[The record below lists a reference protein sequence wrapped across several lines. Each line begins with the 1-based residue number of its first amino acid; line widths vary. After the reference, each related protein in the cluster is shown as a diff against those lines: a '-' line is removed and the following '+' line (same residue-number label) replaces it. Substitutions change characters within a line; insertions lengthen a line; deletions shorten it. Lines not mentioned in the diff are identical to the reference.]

1 LARSKKAKAA
11 PPPPSDPPHTP
22 PPDVRTTEGG
32 DTTPK
37 KPGDLD
43 ALSRLKHLI
52 FGHPRDLDDPKV
64 FHKVSLMAFLAWVG
78 LGSDGLSSSCYGPD
92 EAFRALQGHTY
103 LAIHLAL
110 LTAVTVGLISFA
122 YGLLIEHFPSGGGG
136 YLVSTKL
143 LGPRVGV
150 VSGSALVVDYVLT
163 ITVSVCSGV
172 DALFSLM
179 PISYQPFKMGASLVV
194 LAGLLVLNL
203 RGVRESVTILLP
215 IFLVFVAAHFLLIT
229 YGILGHLG
237 ALPRVLHQSHIQMA
251 QDGSSLGWVALLL
264 IFLRAYSLGGGTY
277 TGIEAVSNGIPILRE
292 PKVPT
297 AKRTM
302 VLMATSLAFTAGGIL
317 FCYLLWD
324 ASPEAGKTMN
334 AVLLDRVF
342 GSWSLWGF
350 PVGTWLVVLTLISEG
365 ALLFVAAQTG
375 FLDGPRVLSNMA
387 VDSWVP
393 HRFAQLSERLVTKHG
408 ILLMGV
414 SSGVLII
421 YTGGKVSFLVVLYSI
436 NVFLTFSLSQMGMSR
451 YWLGE
456 GKGKSPRWR
465 RNLAV
470 HLATLVLCLSILIV
484 TTVEKFREG
493 GWLTIV
499 ITASLV
505 GLCMLIQSHY
515 AGVRREIGQ
524 LNTILESLPQPE
536 KMEGGDAI
544 ERGQPVA
551 GLLVSGYGGLGIHS
565 VLSVQ
570 RLFPGYYKDIL
581 FLSLGVV
588 DSGKF
593 KGADELEALKRK
605 TEADLQRYV
614 DFARSLGLNAE
625 YQYTL
630 GTDVV
635 EAAQELCGEAAK
647 KWPQVVFYLGK
658 LVFAKERLFH
668 RILHNDTAYAI
679 QRRLQFDGLQTV
691 VLPIRIKN

>member
-1 LARSKKAKAA
+1 MAHPDSTGSPFHSRSAA
-11 PPPPSDPPHTP
+11 PPPSP
-22 PPDVRTTEGG
+22 REE
-32 DTTPK
+32 
-37 KPGDLD
+37 D
-43 ALSRLKHLI
+43 ALSRLKHLV
-52 FGHPRDLDDPKV
+52 FGNRRDLQDPKV

-92 EAFRALQGHTY
+92 EAFRALHGHTY
-103 LAIHLAL
+103 LALHLAIL
-110 LTAVTVGLISFA
+110 MAVTVGLISYA
-122 YGLLIEHFPSGGGG
+122 YGLLIEQFPSGGGG

-143 LGPRVGV
+143 LGPKSGV
-150 VSGSALVVDYVLT
+150 ISGSALVVDYVLT
-163 ITVSVCSGV
+163 ITISICSGI
-172 DALFSLM
+172 DAIFSFL
-179 PISYQPFKMGASLVV
+179 PVAYQPYKLVASPAILF
-194 LAGLLVLNL
+194 GLLLLNL
-203 RGVRESVTILLP
+203 RGVKESVTLLVP
-215 IFLVFVAAHFLLIT
+215 IFITFVAAHFLLIT

-237 ALPRVLHQSHIQMA
+237 ALPRILHQTHIQMA
-251 QDGSSLGWVALLL
+251 QDGSSMGWVALLL
-264 IFLRAYSLGGGTY
+264 IFMRAYSLGGGTY

-292 PKVPT
+292 PRVPT

-317 FCYLLWD
+317 FCYLLWG
-324 ASPEAGKTMN
+324 AEPEAGKTMN

-342 GSWSLWGF
+342 GSWGLFGL
-350 PVGTWLVVLTLISEG
+350 PVGSWLVVLTLLSEG

-408 ILLMGV
+408 ILLMGA
-414 SSGVLII
+414 SSGILMV
-421 YTGGKVSFLVVLYSI
+421 YAGGRVSFLVVLYSI

-456 GKGKSPRWR
+456 GKGRSPRWR

-470 HLATLVLCLSILIV
+470 HLATLVLCLSILGV
-484 TTVEKFREG
+484 TTVEKFGEG

-515 AGVRREIGQ
+515 TGVRREIGQ
-524 LNTILESLPQPE
+524 LDAILDSLPQTGEPE
-536 KMEGGDAI
+536 GSPAI
-544 ERGQPVA
+544 EKGRPVA

-570 RLFPGYYKDIL
+570 RLFPGYYRNIL

-593 KGADELEALKRK
+593 KGAAELDALKRK
-605 TEADLQRYV
+605 TEEDLQRYV
-614 DFARSLGLNAE
+614 DFARQLGLNAE
-625 YQYTL
+625 YRYTL

-635 EAAQELCGEAAK
+635 QEAQELCGEAARA
-647 KWPQVVFYLGK
+647 WPQVVFFLGK

-668 RILHNDTAYAI
+668 RVLHNDTAYAI

-691 VLPIRIKN
+691 VLPIRMRM

>member
-1 LARSKKAKAA
+1 MTHD
-11 PPPPSDPPHTP
+11 PSEPGEASPLTGREEDP
-22 PPDVRTTEGG
+22 
-32 DTTPK
+32 
-37 KPGDLD
+37 
-43 ALSRLKHLI
+43 LSRLKHLI
-52 FGHPRDLDDPKV
+52 FGHRRDLEDPKV

-92 EAFRALQGHTY
+92 EAFRALHGHTY
-103 LAIHLAL
+103 LALHLAVL
-110 LTAVTVGLISFA
+110 MAVTVGLISYA
-122 YGLLIEHFPSGGGG
+122 YSLLIEHFPSGGGG

-143 LGPRVGV
+143 LGPKSGV
-150 VSGSALVVDYVLT
+150 ISGSALVVDYVLT
-163 ITVSVCSGV
+163 ITISVCSGIDAIFSFLPV
-172 DALFSLM
+172 D
-179 PISYQPFKMGASLVV
+179 YQPYKLMASLAV
-194 LAGLLVLNL
+194 LAGLLLLNL
-203 RGVRESVTILLP
+203 RGVKESVTLLVP
-215 IFLVFVAAHFLLIT
+215 IFLVFVAAHVLLIT

-237 ALPRVLHQSHIQMA
+237 ALPGVLHQTHLQMA
-251 QDGSSLGWVALLL
+251 RDGASMGWVALLL
-264 IFLRAYSLGGGTY
+264 IFMRAYSLGGGTY

-317 FCYLLWD
+317 FCYLLWG
-324 ASPEAGKTMN
+324 AEPTAGKTMN

-350 PVGTWLVVLTLISEG
+350 PVGTWLVVITLISEG

-375 FLDGPRVLSNMA
+375 FLDGPRVLANMA

-414 SSGVLII
+414 SSGLLMM
-421 YTGGKVSFLVVLYSI
+421 YTGGRVSFLVVLYSI

-456 GKGKSPRWR
+456 GKGRSPAWR

-470 HLATLVLCLSILIV
+470 HLTTLILCLSILIV

-524 LNTILESLPQPE
+524 LNAILESLPQGGEWKGGNALE
-536 KMEGGDAI
+536 KGT
-544 ERGQPVA
+544 PVA

-570 RLFPGYYKDIL
+570 RLFPGYYRNIL

-593 KGADELEALKRK
+593 KGADELEALKQK

-614 DFARSLGLNAE
+614 DFARGLGLNAE
-625 YQYTL
+625 YRYTL

-635 EAAQELCGEAAK
+635 QESQDLCGGVAREHS
-647 KWPQVVFYLGK
+647 QVVFFLGK
-658 LVFAKERLFH
+658 LVFAKEKLFH

-691 VLPIRIKN
+691 VLPIRMKM